1 MIIVLKKSEAFSFE
15 LGVSVNGRKPIADVT
30 LHYKGAVFFEFN
42 TLRLLY
48 EEKKEEL

>member
-30 LHYKGAVFFEFN
+30 VALQRSSVFRIQHFETFV
-42 TLRLLY
+42 
-48 EEKKEEL
+48 